1 MRGARALRATQSA
14 RPRIIP
20 AYAGSTPRYGCKH
33 DGPADHP
40 RVCGEHI
47 ELSDGYRAFA
57 GSSPRM
63 RGAQNLIVILLV
75 RFGIIPAY
83 AGSTARQRGSRQA
96 RWDHPR
102 VCGEHVTK
110 ETMSNCELGSS
121 PRMRGAPVEDVPVR
135 KLGGIIPAYAG
146 STAVRKLSPLVERD
160 HPRVCGEHFR
170 HCRKFRL
177 ERGSSPRM
185 RGAPNLAGNI
195 ISSAGI
201 IPAYAGSTRP
211 QPHRRS
217 SRKDHPRVCGEHGR
231 QSYEDFVDKGSS
243 PRMRGAPVDTPAL
256 LNVRRIIPAYAGS
269 TTCGRTC
276 PWPSR
281 DHPRVC
287 GEHRISSLRVCV
299 RQGSSPRM
307 RGAHA
312 GDVVS

>member
-1 MRGARALRATQSA
+1 
-14 RPRIIP
+14 
-20 AYAGSTPRYGCKH
+20 
-33 DGPADHP
+33 
-40 RVCGEHI
+40 
-47 ELSDGYRAFA
+47 
-57 GSSPRM
+57 
-63 RGAQNLIVILLV
+63 
-75 RFGIIPAY
+75 
-83 AGSTARQRGSRQA
+83 
-96 RWDHPR
+96 
-102 VCGEHVTK
+102 
-110 ETMSNCELGSS
+110 
-121 PRMRGAPVEDVPVR
+121 MRGAPVEDVPVR

-243 PRMRGAPVDTPAL
+243 PRMRGALHRHGHGFARHRIIPAYAGSTGTPRRARLPTRDHPRVCGEHLVMLFLTPLKTGSSPRMRGAPGAGL
-256 LNVRRIIPAYAGS
+256 LCRGSRRIIPAYAGS
-269 TTCGRTC
+269 TPARWTRT
-276 PWPSR
+276 PP
-281 DHPRVC
+281 
-287 GEHRISSLRVCV
+287 
-299 RQGSSPRM
+299 
-307 RGAHA
+307 
-312 GDVVS
+312 